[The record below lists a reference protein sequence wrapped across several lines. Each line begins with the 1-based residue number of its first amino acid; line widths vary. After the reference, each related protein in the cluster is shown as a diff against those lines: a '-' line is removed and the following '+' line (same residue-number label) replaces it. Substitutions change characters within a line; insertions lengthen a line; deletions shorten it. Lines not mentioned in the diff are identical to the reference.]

1 MRAQHLNNM
10 VVKQKPPKEPPSY
23 IIELVLYILVNLRTN
38 PQFVDTLTREDCKLS
53 AWAGDT
59 LHPEIDEW
67 VLACVIAKCKADVE
81 RDADIAHFRAC
92 VMVISQEIDRL
103 MDEKDDLEFKLMD
116 DRVQKNIAEL
126 FPPKRGD
133 IDAPA
138 PAGTDKLS
146 LVTMAAH

>member
-1 MRAQHLNNM
+1 M
-10 VVKQKPPKEPPSY
+10 VVKPKTPKKPPSY

-38 PQFVDTLTREDCKLS
+38 PRFVDTLTREDIKLS

-67 VLACVIAKCKADVE
+67 VLACTIAKCKTCVE
-81 RDADIAHFRAC
+81 HDEDLKHFEGS
-92 VMVISQEIDRL
+92 VMDISQNINRI

-116 DRVQKNIAEL
+116 DRMEKNIAEL
-126 FPPKRGD
+126 FLRKRGD
-133 IDAPA
+133 IDAPT